1 MRFKHL
7 EKVVKVVE
15 QPATQHIGEVIVQHL
30 GVVAKLVRYL
40 ARCAR
45 GIQRVGDNPSTS
57 GEIHALLRRE
67 KGCRNVASMVP
78 KSTSSRI
85 FFPIGSVCIIHDM
98 HNGRS
103 VLCGHC
109 LDKRQPRPHH

>member
-45 GIQRVGDNPSTS
+45 GIQSVGDDPSTS
-57 GEIHALLRRE
+57 GEIHALLRRVRLPQCCE
-67 KGCRNVASMVP
+67 YDLVE
-78 KSTSSRI
+78 
-85 FFPIGSVCIIHDM
+85 H
-98 HNGRS
+98 
-103 VLCGHC
+103 
-109 LDKRQPRPHH
+109 